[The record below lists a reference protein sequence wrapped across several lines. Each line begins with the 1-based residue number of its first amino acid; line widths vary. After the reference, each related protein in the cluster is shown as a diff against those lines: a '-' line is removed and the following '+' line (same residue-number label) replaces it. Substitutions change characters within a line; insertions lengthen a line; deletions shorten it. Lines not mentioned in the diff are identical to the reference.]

1 MSENKNNIPKVFLIS
16 IGIIGFIAGIFLT
29 INGNKIM
36 GVAGSVASAA
46 IALKGINEL
55 RKEKKS
61 TWQGPRYCY
70 ELLTINK
77 KP

>member
-1 MSENKNNIPKVFLIS
+1 MNENKNNMPKVFLIA

-36 GVAGSVASAA
+36 GVAGSVASAGIA
-46 IALKGINEL
+46 IKGINEL

-61 TWQGPRYCY
+61 
-70 ELLTINK
+70 I
-77 KP
+77 

>member
-1 MSENKNNIPKVFLIS
+1 MSEKKNNVPKVFLIT

-29 INGNKIM
+29 LNGNKIM

-46 IALKGINEL
+46 IAIKGINEL

-61 TWQGPRYCY
+61 A
-70 ELLTINK
+70 
-77 KP
+77 